1 MMSKTADVEIKRDR
15 RGYYTLFIAGEFA
28 GNFDTA
34 QEASNEAEQILYS
47 EQAVKELVSA

>member
-1 MMSKTADVEIKRDR
+1 MSKNPDVEIKRNP
-15 RGYYTLFIAGEFA
+15 RGYYTLYISGEFA

-47 EQAVKELVSA
+47 EELVKGLVSA